1 MPGVPGIVQVF
12 AVVVLVLTPTLLFLA
27 FWRALMYLRD
37 DDLVDELLAEAGTES
52 PPEGP
57 IAVRQLA
64 FDTEAVGAD
73 ASDIRGP
80 AVRCGGCATV
90 NVAHATYC
98 RHCLSEL

>member
-1 MPGVPGIVQVF
+1 MPGVSGIVQVF
-12 AVVVLVLTPTLLFLA
+12 AVILLVLTPTLLFLA
-27 FWRALMYLRD
+27 FWRALMHLRD
-37 DDLVDELLAEAGTES
+37 DDLIEELLAETGSGS

-57 IAVRQLA
+57 IAVRQLT

-73 ASDIRGP
+73 ASHVTGP
-80 AVRCGGCATV
+80 AVRCGGCGTV